1 MKPVAF
7 SSREVDLG
15 ISDVKRRAE
24 LAEWIVGAENPWFAK
39 AFVNRVWA
47 RLMGRGFCE
56 PVDEIGE
63 LGDRVLPEVHTAVA
77 NHFIGTHFDIKE
89 AFRIVALSR
98 SYQREIRDAEK
109 GQSKPFVSIPA
120 GRLRGD
126 EVFDSL
132 EAAIALPNV
141 TPPQAAASGEFRFP
155 PPPKSTR
162 DLVNEAFGFD
172 PSAEQSNVAR
182 TMQQAM
188 LLMNNKQVQAQVN
201 ADPTSGTM
209 LAKLLMEEKDNETAI
224 TRLYRQVLA
233 RKPNSQEIALAIE
246 HLKSVGERKAG
257 FEDVLWGL
265 INSAE
270 FLSRR

>member
-1 MKPVAF
+1 M
-7 SSREVDLG
+7 
-15 ISDVKRRAE
+15 
-24 LAEWIVGAENPWFAK
+24 
-39 AFVNRVWA
+39 
-47 RLMGRGFCE
+47 MGRGFCE

-63 LGDRVLPEVHTAVA
+63 LGDRVLPEVHSALA
-77 NHFIGTHFDIKE
+77 DHFIASQFDVKDV
-89 AFRIVALSR
+89 FRVVALSKT
-98 SYQREIRDAEK
+98 YQREIRDPDK
-109 GQSKPFVSIPA
+109 GQNKPFVAIPA

-126 EVFDSL
+126 EVFGSL
-132 EAAIALPNV
+132 EAAIELPNY
-141 TPPQAAASGEFRFP
+141 TPPQATATGEFRFP

-188 LLMNNKQVQAQVN
+188 LLMNNKQIQAQVN
-201 ADPTSGTM
+201 ADPSSGTV
-209 LAKLLMEEKDNETAI
+209 LAKLLQDESDNDAAI
-224 TRLYRQVLA
+224 GKLYLKVLA
-233 RKPNSQEIALAIE
+233 RKPTTQEISLALD
-246 HLKSVGERKAG
+246 HLKTVGARNTA